1 MTELFVDA
9 MQSTQKKWSKKGI
22 GKCLCVS
29 LIILLLLVFI
39 IVISIEVP
47 AEKRRKHQSTTPPF
61 FKDFNITWAPDHT
74 QLLDNGE
81 VFELKL
87 DNTSGSAFQSIN
99 QFLFGN
105 ITMQIKLVPNNSAG
119 TVTAYYLSSP
129 WTHPDTHDE
138 LDFEFL
144 GNLSG
149 QPYILQTNVFANG
162 TGGREQR
169 IFLWFDPTADF
180 HSYGILWNHRQIV
193 FSVDNLPIRLFTNN
207 EYLGMAYPDHQ
218 PMTIF
223 SSLWNGDQWAT
234 QGGRIKIDW
243 AAAPFV
249 ASYTNYN
256 LDACVAENANASCAT
271 FNANNWWDGAAYQ
284 MLSSD
289 QLGKLRW
296 VEQNYMVYDYC
307 SDTKRYPVTPVEC
320 AQNSGGIV

>member
-9 MQSTQKKWSKKGI
+9 MQSTPKKWSKKAI
-22 GKCLCVS
+22 GGCLCVS

-47 AEKRRKHQSTTPPF
+47 AEKRRKHQSRTPPF
-61 FKDFNITWAPDHT
+61 FKDFNITWAPDHA

-81 VFELKL
+81 VLELKL
-87 DNTSGSAFQSIN
+87 DNTSGSAFESIN

-119 TVTAYYLSSP
+119 TVTTYYLSSP

-193 FSVDNLPIRLFTNN
+193 
-207 EYLGMAYPDHQ
+207 
-218 PMTIF
+218 
-223 SSLWNGDQWAT
+223 
-234 QGGRIKIDW
+234 
-243 AAAPFV
+243 
-249 ASYTNYN
+249 
-256 LDACVAENANASCAT
+256 
-271 FNANNWWDGAAYQ
+271 
-284 MLSSD
+284 
-289 QLGKLRW
+289 
-296 VEQNYMVYDYC
+296 
-307 SDTKRYPVTPVEC
+307 
-320 AQNSGGIV
+320 